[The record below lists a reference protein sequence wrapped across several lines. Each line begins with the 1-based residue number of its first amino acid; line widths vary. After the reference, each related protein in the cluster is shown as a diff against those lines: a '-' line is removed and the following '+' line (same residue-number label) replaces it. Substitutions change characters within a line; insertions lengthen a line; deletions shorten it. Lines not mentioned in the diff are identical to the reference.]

1 MLSRSQ
7 ILRTAVV
14 TSIAPA
20 LPLAP
25 SKRAALIMGLTYGDS
40 HTLRGSANDA
50 LAVRETLLSAGKFAD
65 HEIKLMTDMT
75 PAGRDT
81 LTNAGIKAALSLLAC
96 RTHAESLDTV
106 LVYYSGHGTRAFDAN
121 FDEADGMDEGLIPED
136 FADKGMVSD
145 DWLGTWVTA
154 INDKTRVVVV
164 FDCCNSGTTLDLTL
178 GSDTK
183 VLYMSSCRDSELSVE
198 VSTDGKTY
206 RGAFT
211 ACLLDVLERDTDLWD
226 DAPVLYAETVH
237 EIRRRGLTQTP
248 VMTASYDLGTE
259 PLFL

>member
-1 MLSRSQ
+1 M
-7 ILRTAVV
+7 
-14 TSIAPA
+14 
-20 LPLAP
+20 
-25 SKRAALIMGLTYGDS
+25 KRAALIMGLTYGDS

-50 LAVRETLLSAGKFAD
+50 LAVRETLLAAGKFD
-65 HEIKLMTDMT
+65 DNEIKLMTDMT

-81 LTNAGIKAALSLLAC
+81 MTNAGIKAALSLLAC

-106 LVYYSGHGTRAFDAN
+106 FVYYSGHGTRAFDAN

-145 DWLGTWVTA
+145 DWLATWVTA

-164 FDCCNSGTTLDLTL
+164 FDCCNSGTTLDLVL
-178 GSDTK
+178 GSDPK
-183 VLYMSSCRDSELSVE
+183 VLYMSGCRDSELSVE
-198 VSTDGKTY
+198 ASIDGKTY

-211 ACLLDVLERDTDLWD
+211 ACLLETLDEQPDLWD

-237 EIRRRGLTQTP
+237 EMRRRGLLQTP
-248 VMTASYDLGTE
+248 VMTSTYDLGTE
-259 PLFL
+259 PLFM

>member
-7 ILRTAVV
+7 LLRTAVV

-20 LPLAP
+20 LPMGQ
-25 SKRAALIMGLTYGDS
+25 KRAAIIMGLTYGDS

-50 LAVRETLLSAGKFAD
+50 LAVRETLLSAGKFAE
-65 HEIKLMTDMT
+65 HEIKLLTDMT
-75 PAGRDT
+75 PSGRDT

-96 RTHAESLDTV
+96 RTHAESLDTMF
-106 LVYYSGHGTRAFDAN
+106 VYYSGHGTRAFDSN

-136 FADKGMVSD
+136 FSENGMVSD
-145 DWLGTWVTA
+145 DWLGTWLTA
-154 INDKTRVVVV
+154 VNAKTRVVVV
-164 FDCCNSGTTLDLTL
+164 FDCCNSGTTLDFGAGT
-178 GSDTK
+178 DQK

-211 ACLLDVLERDTDLWD
+211 ACLLEVLEERPDLWD

-237 EIRRRGLTQTP
+237 EMRSRGLTQTP
-248 VMTASYDLGTE
+248 VMTSTYDIGSE
-259 PLFL
+259 PVFL

>member
-1 MLSRSQ
+1 MISRSQ

-20 LPLAP
+20 LPP
-25 SKRAALIMGLTYGDS
+25 SPKRAALIMGLTYGDS

-65 HEIKLMTDMT
+65 HEVKLMTDMT
-75 PAGRDT
+75 PAGRET
-81 LTNAGIKAALSLLAC
+81 LTNAGIKVALSLLAC
-96 RTHAESLDTV
+96 RTHAESLDIV
-106 LVYYSGHGTRAFDAN
+106 FVYYSGHGTRAFDAN

-145 DWLGTWVTA
+145 DWLATWVTA
-154 INDKTRVVVV
+154 INEDTRVVVV
-164 FDCCNSGTTLDLTL
+164 FDCCNSGTTLDLVI
-178 GSDTK
+178 GSDQK

-211 ACLLDVLERDTDLWD
+211 SCLLEVLDEQPDLWD

-237 EIRRRGLTQTP
+237 EMRHRGLTQTP
-248 VMTASYDLGTE
+248 VMRSTYDLGTE